1 MRKIDKSRD
10 IPSTLMN
17 APVPT
22 DADSVQESI
31 YKADDVRHQLE
42 IDQHYKCAYC
52 ECYLPLQYHDVEHYR
67 PKSLYYWLGHNWEN
81 LMYSCERCNRS
92 YKKCQFPLAQGS
104 VRARSPQDDLTLE
117 HPLIVN
123 PTTDEPSV
131 HIKFNKYMAVGVTP
145 EGEKT
150 IEVFHLNDSTE
161 CPELIDNRK
170 QLYDLYKLE
179 LDKIKELEQ
188 LLALPNQT
196 QQTIDKLNH
205 AIELSNK
212 SLNNMTSPS
221 RPFSGML
228 ISQLHE

>member
-31 YKADDVRHQLE
+31 YKANDVRCQLV

-52 ECYLPLQYHDVEHYR
+52 ECSLSLKYHDVEHYR
-67 PKSLYYWLGHNWEN
+67 PKSLYYWLGHEWEN

-92 YKKCQFPLAQGS
+92 YKKSQFPLAQGS
-104 VRARSPQDDLTLE
+104 VRARSPQDDLNLE

-188 LLALPNQT
+188 LLLPNLT
-196 QQTIDKLNH
+196 QQTIDKLNK

-212 SLNNMTSPS
+212 SINNLGSPS

-228 ISQLHE
+228 ISQLQ